1 MFARIV
7 TASFLSLGLL
17 AGGALAQQSGSSGNQ
32 NSGDQ
37 GGNQTDNTK
46 SGGQDKNRTDDP
58 RQTGNC
64 LGETNRS
71 AARTSGGTAQSCN

>member
-37 GGNQTDNTK
+37 SGNQTDSKN
-46 SGGQDKNRTDDP
+46 SGRQDDDRTDDP
-58 RQTGNC
+58 HQTGNC
-64 LGETNRS
+64 LGLTDRS
-71 AARTSGGTAQSCN
+71 AYRTSGGTAQSCN